1 MKNDF
6 EEYCKKHSYPEN
18 KILEEIKLFTIKNEP
33 APQMISGPIVCNT
46 LLMLIKSINAKKIL
60 EIGMFTGY
68 SALYMAQGLDENGEI
83 HTCEVMDRH
92 IENAAK
98 FFNKSK
104 HKNKIFIHKGDALKT
119 LEEFKTNSFDLIFID
134 ADKKNYIE
142 YYNKAMQLV
151 KKNGI
156 IALDNMLWGGNVIN
170 PLDLESKIL
179 SKLGT
184 LINNDSRVFNTLL
197 PIRDGLMVCIKK

>member
-1 MKNDF
+1 
-6 EEYCKKHSYPEN
+6 
-18 KILEEIKLFTIKNEP
+18 
-33 APQMISGPIVCNT
+33 MISGPIVCNT

-92 IENAAK
+92 IENASN

-104 HKNKIFIHKGDALKT
+104 HRNKIIIHKGDAVKT

-134 ADKKNYIE
+134 ADKINYIE
-142 YYNKAMQLV
+142 YYNKAIQLV

-156 IALDNMLWGGNVIN
+156 IALDNMLWGGNVVN